1 VHGLFVALH
10 GALAA
15 GARTLLLDR
24 FDAAEVLACLAA
36 RRATLF
42 MGVPTMYHRLVSLPP
57 AAPGH
62 APDLSALR
70 LLVCGSA
77 PLGEETA
84 AAVARRFG
92 RRVLVRYGLSEALM
106 VTSERPD
113 ETHARPPGGVGRPL
127 PGVSVRIVARGDSG
141 RVRVM
146 PPGEH
151 GEVEARGPSVFAGYW
166 RQPEATAA
174 VLRDGWL
181 STGDLGALE
190 PDGTLRLLGRS
201 RELILCGGFNVYPAE
216 VEAVLDAHPDVLESA
231 VFGLP
236 DADLGERVAAAVVPA
251 PGVDAQGLADRLLA
265 HCRERLAAY
274 KCPRRIAAVRSL
286 PRNAL
291 GKLQRAALAA
301 LPAFALPA

>member
-1 VHGLFVALH
+1 L
-10 GALAA
+10 
-15 GARTLLLDR
+15 
-24 FDAAEVLACLAA
+24 
-36 RRATLF
+36 
-42 MGVPTMYHRLVSLPP
+42 
-57 AAPGH
+57 
-62 APDLSALR
+62 
-70 LLVCGSA
+70 
-77 PLGEETA
+77 
-84 AAVARRFG
+84 
-92 RRVLVRYGLSEALM
+92 
-106 VTSERPD
+106 
-113 ETHARPPGGVGRPL
+113 GRPL